1 MEQYIYQ
8 IAIGIVLFIGGI
20 AVHAWFTR
28 QKSNIIRVDAIKAA
42 ADLLVS
48 VATSSDNDKIIQA
61 AMERKQVE
69 ALAVAQAL
77 QKLSVLTQPK
87 S

>member
-8 IAIGIVLFIGGI
+8 IAMGVVLFVGGI
-20 AVHAWFTR
+20 AMHAWFTR
-28 QKSNIIRVDAIKAA
+28 QKSNILRVDAIKAA

-87 S
+87 Q